1 MLQNEPI
8 REENNE
14 TPAMPELPGRKPGG
28 LYRHVKMSV
37 KTANL
42 LVLILA
48 AALLVSI
55 FVLSQNNGFTVSFD
69 TDGGSQVESVKVYHG
84 DTVAE
89 PEQPVKEGYV
99 FTGWYL
105 DRTATEEWSFETD
118 TAENSMT
125 LYAGWQKRE
134 Q

>member
-1 MLQNEPI
+1 MLPNEPV
-8 REENNE
+8 REEENE
-14 TPAMPELPGRKPGG
+14 ITAMPELPQRKPGG
-28 LYRHVKMSV
+28 LYRNVKMSV

-55 FVLSQNNGFTVSFD
+55 FVLTRNNGFTVSFD
-69 TDGGSQVESVKVYHG
+69 TDGGSQVESMKVYYG
-84 DTVAE
+84 DTFSE

-99 FTGWYL
+99 FTGWYT
-105 DRTATEEWSFETD
+105 DRAATEEWSFETD
-118 TAENSMT
+118 TAQNSMT

-134 Q
+134 